1 MRLAG
6 LLMSLLMPG
15 LIVASTKAAADDI
28 LSQVSLGVFAHDIPI
43 LGAHKEG
50 GADLNSELF
59 FVSPVPDRW
68 AAGAAPRWRWIFRPR
83 PSLGVE
89 ANTNGDTS
97 QIYAAL
103 TWTVDL
109 GLGGAPWPDHTV
121 FLGLSLGPAYNT
133 GHVRTRDPNRLS
145 LGSNL
150 CSEKR
155 LRSGC
160 ELPQRYRFRLISITA
175 RTQTWHERTKGWTI

>member
-1 MRLAG
+1 M
-6 LLMSLLMPG
+6 
-15 LIVASTKAAADDI
+15 
-28 LSQVSLGVFAHDIPI
+28 LSQVSLGVLAHDAPI
-43 LGAHKEG
+43 LGSRKEG
-50 GADLNSELF
+50 GADLNGELF

-68 AAGAAPRWRWIFRPR
+68 PSAVAPQWRWIFHPR

-89 ANTNGDTS
+89 ANTSGDTS
-97 QIYAAL
+97 QIYAAI

-109 GLGGAPWPDHTV
+109 DAPWPDHTI

-150 CSEKR
+150 LFRGALEVGVRITPALSLSAYFDHSSNAGLARENEGLDNLG
-155 LRSGC
+155 LRIG
-160 ELPQRYRFRLISITA
+160 LHF
-175 RTQTWHERTKGWTI
+175 